1 MNLWD
6 FIKRKSLGTAK
17 ETVKKT
23 KRQPTEWENIFAND
37 ATDKRLVSKIYKN
50 FLNSIREKQIN
61 KS

>member
-6 FIKRKSLGTAK
+6 VIKIQSFCTAK

-23 KRQPTEWENIFAND
+23 KRQPTEWENIFVND
-37 ATDKRLVSKIYKN
+37 ATDKRLVSKITKN
-50 FLNSIREKQIN
+50 FSNSIREKQIN